1 MSSFL
6 GRSNLSRGI
15 RNNNPGNLRFTPIG
29 WQGKISKA
37 KNTDSGVSFEQFTD
51 VKYGIRAML
60 RDVINDILKGKDT
73 VRKVLSEY
81 APSFENDTKA
91 YVNAVSQKLGVNP
104 DAKIAV
110 IDAKFMM
117 LLARAIITHEN
128 GKKDGDLIKDSDIKG
143 AISILGKF
151 TIPSK
156 IKVNNDVITAN
167 YLLLPVIIFFYTVLT
182 VAL

>member
-6 GRSNLSRGI
+6 GRTNLSRGL
-15 RNNNPGNLRFTPIG
+15 RNNNPGNLVITG
-29 WQGKISKA
+29 DKWQGKIYKPQ
-37 KNTDSGVSFEQFTD
+37 NTDGRFEQFKE

-60 RDVINDILKGKDT
+60 RDVINDILRGKDT
-73 VRKVLSEY
+73 VRKVISEY
-81 APSFENDTKA
+81 APPFENNTNL
-91 YVNAVSQKLGVNP
+91 YVNTVSQKLGVNP
-104 DAKIAV
+104 DAKITV
-110 IDAKFMM
+110 IDSKFMM

-128 GKKDGDLIKDSDIKG
+128 GKKDGDLIKDSDIKS

-156 IKVNNDVITAN
+156 IKVNNDVISAD
-167 YLLLPVIIFFYTVLT
+167 YLLLPLIIFFYTVLT